1 MANLIIPKYC
11 EVLHPN
17 VNRCGFNRII
27 SQSAPRLLLAM
38 SNLRPRVV
46 CTELLR
52 LVFAS
57 KVGDFYG
64 FLWISGISGATLK
77 IVAVLFCVLFCVLY
91 FDGFSV
97 FRSDTPQ
104 KSGSQQHF
112 WPAPFFV
119 GRVLN
124 NSTKGIALLNGRREP
139 QGTAGFSPQS
149 PSSF

>member
-1 MANLIIPKYC
+1 
-11 EVLHPN
+11 
-17 VNRCGFNRII
+17 
-27 SQSAPRLLLAM
+27 M

-64 FLWISGISGATLK
+64 FLGSLGPLLRLSLCYF
-77 IVAVLFCVLFCVLY
+77 VCY
-91 FDGFSV
+91 FDRFSI

-112 WPAPFFV
+112 WPAP
-119 GRVLN
+119 LSQAEN

-139 QGTAGFSPQS
+139 QGTAGFPMFSPQS
-149 PSSF
+149 PSSL